1 MNKNKMFRK
10 SAIQLLIAAIAV
22 FVLTT
27 VAFVVVR
34 TVPFE
39 ILIAK
44 YNTPM
49 VILTVTLLLSW
60 LFVIIFGAKVA
71 YYAIKYRKGD
81 NERC

>member
-1 MNKNKMFRK
+1 MKKSSIVRK

-22 FVLTT
+22 FVLQA

-44 YNTPM
+44 YETPM
-49 VILTVTLLLSW
+49 VILTVALLLSW
-60 LFVIIFGAKVA
+60 LLVIIFGVKVA
-71 YYAIKYRKGD
+71 YYAIKYRKD
-81 NERC
+81 KEER